1 MPANPS
7 AATRDSVPA
16 PPRPKLNFALI
27 GCGRVSENHLAAL
40 TSSEVPARLV
50 AVADVDQSRA
60 QQKGAKYGV
69 PAYTDFQTMLA
80 EHPEIEVVDIT
91 TPTGY
96 HAAHVQA
103 VARFQKHVVVEKP
116 MALTLKDCD
125 AMLAACRQNGRR
137 LFVVKQNRF
146 NSAVQA
152 ARCALAAGRF
162 GNLVLVTVRVRW
174 RRDQSY
180 YDADCWHGRWAL
192 DGGVM
197 SQQASHHIDLLQ
209 WFLGPIESVQC
220 QAANRVLRL
229 EAEDTAAAI
238 FKATSGALGILEA
251 TVAARP
257 RNLEGSLSILG
268 EKGSVV
274 IGGVAVNQIIYWE
287 FTEPLPEDEVVHQQA
302 SQAVPNVY
310 GNGHAPYLRDVAEA
324 ILDNRPGLV
333 EGTEG
338 RKNVEILTALYESAA
353 SGGAKLHPG
362 CPIVRSQL
370 GRG

>member
-1 MPANPS
+1 MSAKPS
-7 AATRDSVPA
+7 AAKPDPGPPTTR
-16 PPRPKLNFALI
+16 RKLNFALI

-40 TSSEVPARLV
+40 TSSDVPARLV

-60 QQKGAKYGV
+60 QQKGTKYGV
-69 PAYTDFQTMLA
+69 PIYTDFEDMLTKQ
-80 EHPEIEVVDIT
+80 PDIEVVDIT

-103 VARFQKHVVVEKP
+103 VARFKKHVVVEKP
-116 MALTLKDCD
+116 MALTLQDCD
-125 AMLAACRQNGRR
+125 AMLAACQQNGRR

-152 ARCALAAGRF
+152 ARRALEAGRF

-174 RRDQSY
+174 RRDQAY
-180 YDADCWHGRWAL
+180 YEADHWHGRWAL

-238 FKATSGALGILEA
+238 FKAKSGALGILEA

-257 RNLEGSLSILG
+257 KNLEGSLSILG

-274 IGGVAVNQIIYWE
+274 IGGVAVNQIVHWE
-287 FTEPLPEDEVVHQQA
+287 FSEPLPEDDVIHHQA

-324 ILDNRPGLV
+324 ILDNRPALV
-333 EGTEG
+333 EGIEG
-338 RKNVEILTALYESAA
+338 RRNVEILTTLYESAA
-353 SGGAKLHPG
+353 RDGTRLSPG
-362 CPIVRSQL
+362 CPTVHSRL

>member
-1 MPANPS
+1 MASDLS
-7 AATRDSVPA
+7 ATTQVSAPA
-16 PPRPKLNFALI
+16 PKRRELSFALI

-40 TSSEVPARLV
+40 TSPDVPARLV
-50 AVADVDQSRA
+50 ALADVDRSRA

-69 PAYTDFQTMLA
+69 HSYTDFQKMLV
-80 EHPEIEVVDIT
+80 EHPEVEVVDIA
-91 TPTGY
+91 TPTGF

-103 VARFQKHVVVEKP
+103 LARFEKHVVVEKP
-116 MALTLKDCD
+116 MALTVEDCD

-152 ARCALAAGRF
+152 ARRAFEAGRF

-180 YDADCWHGRWAL
+180 YDADQWHGRWAL

-220 QAANRVLRL
+220 QAANRALRL

-238 FKATSGALGILEA
+238 FKAKSGALGILEA

-257 RNLEGSLSILG
+257 KNLEGSLSILG

-287 FTEPLPEDEVVHQQA
+287 FSEPLPEDEVIHQEA

-310 GNGHAPYLRDVAEA
+310 GNGHKPYLRDVAEA
-324 ILDNRPGLV
+324 IMNSRPALV
-333 EGTEG
+333 EGIEG

-353 SGGAKLHPG
+353 SDGARLSPG
-362 CPIVRSQL
+362 CPVVHSRL

>member
-1 MPANPS
+1 MPTNPS
-7 AATRDSVPA
+7 ASKPDAAPA
-16 PPRPKLNFALI
+16 PAPRKLNFALI
-27 GCGRVSENHLAAL
+27 GCGRVSENHLVAL
-40 TSSEVPARLV
+40 TSSDVPARLV
-50 AVADVDQSRA
+50 ALADVDPRRA
-60 QQKGAKYGV
+60 QEKGAKYGI
-69 PAYTDFQTMLA
+69 PTYTNFEEMLA
-80 EHPEIEVVDIT
+80 KHPDIEVVDIT

-96 HAAHVQA
+96 HATHVQA
-103 VARFQKHVVVEKP
+103 VARHAKHVVVEKP
-116 MALTLKDCD
+116 MALTVADCET
-125 AMLAACRQNGRR
+125 MLAACRQNGRR

-146 NSAVQA
+146 NAAVQA
-152 ARCALAAGRF
+152 ARRAFDAGRF

-174 RRDQSY
+174 RRDQAY
-180 YDADCWHGRWAL
+180 YEADHWHGRWAL

-209 WFLGPIESVQC
+209 WLLGPLESVQC

-229 EAEDTAAAI
+229 EAEDTAVAL
-238 FKATSGALGILEA
+238 FKARSGALGILEA

-274 IGGVAVNQIIYWE
+274 IGGVAVNQIVLWE
-287 FTEPLPEDEVVHQQA
+287 FSEPQPEDDVIHHQA

-310 GNGHAPYLRDVAEA
+310 GNGHVPYLRDVAAA
-324 ILDNRPGLV
+324 ILDNRPALV

-338 RKNVEILTALYESAA
+338 QKNVEILAALYESAA
-353 SGGAKLHPG
+353 SNGARLSPG
-362 CPIVRSQL
+362 CPVVHSRL

>member
-1 MPANPS
+1 MTTDPS
-7 AATRDSVPA
+7 ASTPDSAPVPA
-16 PPRPKLNFALI
+16 RRKLNFALI

-40 TSSEVPARLV
+40 TMPDVPARLV
-50 AVADVDQSRA
+50 AVADVDPLRA

-69 PAYTDFQTMLA
+69 PAYTDFQEMLA
-80 EHPEIEVVDIT
+80 KHPDIEVVDIA

-103 VARFQKHVVVEKP
+103 VARLAKHVVVEKP
-116 MALTLKDCD
+116 MALTLEDCD
-125 AMLAACRQNGRR
+125 AMLTACRQNGRR

-152 ARCALAAGRF
+152 ARRAFEAGRF

-180 YDADCWHGRWAL
+180 YDADHWHGRWAL

-209 WFLGPIESVQC
+209 WFLGPLESVQC

-238 FKATSGALGILEA
+238 FKAKNGALGILEA

-274 IGGVAVNQIIYWE
+274 IGGVAVNQVVLWE
-287 FTEPLPEDEVVHQQA
+287 FSEPRPEDEVIHQEA

-310 GNGHAPYLRDVAEA
+310 GNGHAPYLRDITEA
-324 ILDNRPGLV
+324 ILDNRPALI
-333 EGTEG
+333 EGIEG

-353 SGGAKLHPG
+353 SNGARLSPG
-362 CPIVRSQL
+362 CPVVHSRL